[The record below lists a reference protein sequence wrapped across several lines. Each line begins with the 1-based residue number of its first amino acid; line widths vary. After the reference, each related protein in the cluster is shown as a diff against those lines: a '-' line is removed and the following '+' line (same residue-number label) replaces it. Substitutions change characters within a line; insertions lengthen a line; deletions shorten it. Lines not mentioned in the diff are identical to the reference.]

1 MQNLFVMFHYY
12 VRYLDPHDKEMKKD
26 LTEELKKLR
35 NNVCSGMALVKILW
49 ITVNFMFQFRSPTV
63 VTFKLPV
70 CLN

>member
-12 VRYLDPHDKEMKKD
+12 VRYLDPHDKDMKKD

-35 NNVCSGMALVKILW
+35 NGMALVNILW